1 MAEVV
6 LSTDDLLVL
15 GGPET
20 VNVEVDYGPKG
31 DRGSLF
37 FAGNGEP
44 GPLTLPSSIETK
56 IFDFYLNTQQSHTNF
71 ASIYQLLTIPGTGTQ
86 WQKIMSLLPNVYAV
100 NKESMSFV
108 NGSVG
113 PIVIPLINLIPSDMV
128 GSVTSE
134 NFNIQYSISG
144 TNPIASS
151 LSVGAIGGG
160 VGTESL
166 PITIYAK
173 ELVGGE
179 WVSPSG
185 ARTIH
190 LFISMV

>member
-1 MAEVV
+1 MADV
-6 LSTDDLLVL
+6 LISTDDLLVL

-44 GPLTLPSSIETK
+44 SSLTLPSSVEAQV
-56 IFDFYLNTQQSHTNF
+56 FDFYLNTQQSHSNF
-71 ASIYQLLTIPGTGTQ
+71 ASIYQLLTIPGSGAQ
-86 WQKIMSLLPNVYAV
+86 WQKIMSLLPNVYAL
-100 NKESMSFV
+100 NTSKTFV
-108 NGSVG
+108 DGSVQ
-113 PIVIPLINLIPSDMV
+113 IVVPLLNLVPSAMI
-128 GSVTSE
+128 GSVTA
-134 NFNIQYSISG
+134 
-144 TNPIASS
+144 PIASS
-151 LSVGAIGGG
+151 ISVGAIGGG

-179 WVSPSG
+179 WINPAN

>member
-1 MAEVV
+1 MADV
-6 LSTDDLLVL
+6 LISTDDLLVL

-44 GPLTLPSSIETK
+44 SSLTLPSSIEAQV
-56 IFDFYLNTQQSHTNF
+56 FDFYLNTQQSHSNF
-71 ASIYQLLTIPGTGTQ
+71 ASIYQLLTIPGSGTQ
-86 WQKIMSLLPNVYAV
+86 WQKIMSLLPNVYAL
-100 NKESMSFV
+100 NTSKTFI
-108 NGSVG
+108 NGSVQ
-113 PIVIPLINLIPSDMV
+113 VVVPLLNLVPSDMV
-128 GSVTSE
+128 GSVTAE
-134 NFNIQYSISG
+134 NFNIQHSISG
-144 TNPIASS
+144 TAPIASS
-151 LSVGAIGGG
+151 ISVGAIGGG

-179 WVSPSG
+179 WINPAN